1 MNKVIKVPE
10 RGKKITETQ
19 EERLERIRLWPTT
32 RTRVVPS
39 RKTYK
44 RKSKHKEEFK
54 KADEPR
60 RIQTEDVRPL

>member
-44 RKSKHKEEFK
+44 RKSKHKEEF
-54 KADEPR
+54 
-60 RIQTEDVRPL
+60 

>member
-1 MNKVIKVPE
+1 MNRVIKVPE

-39 RKTYK
+39 GKTYK
-44 RKSKHKEEFK
+44 RKSKHKEEF
-54 KADEPR
+54 
-60 RIQTEDVRPL
+60 